1 MSIRELS
8 LGVILSLD
16 FLRPIVFSFTLG
28 LWDLV
33 NLVSGSLSPKE
44 CQVLV
49 LSHRVGPKSNHMLVG
64 YSPRVTIA
72 QAYFEDRTALQREDS
87 ISGLVFTFLF

>member
-49 LSHRVGPKSNHMLVG
+49 LSQGVDLRLNQTLIG
-64 YSPRVTIA
+64 YSHKCYTTIVL
-72 QAYFEDRTALQREDS
+72 AYF
-87 ISGLVFTFLF
+87 SGKTNCRSELL